1 VLTDWLNERMKSKKL
16 TILNGAAKD
25 YDEYLKDSWFCVGV
39 TEALEAPKRV
49 AQLVENER
57 NRRTERGQK

>member
-1 VLTDWLNERMKSKKL
+1 MKSKKL